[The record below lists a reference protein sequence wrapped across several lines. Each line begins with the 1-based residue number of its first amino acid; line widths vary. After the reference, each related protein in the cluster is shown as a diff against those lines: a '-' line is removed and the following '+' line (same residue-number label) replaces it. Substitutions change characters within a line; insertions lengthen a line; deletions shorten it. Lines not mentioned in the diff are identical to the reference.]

1 MYEQISHS
9 VLNDILDE
17 LKTEYAHDEFQHF
30 FIRLGANFYAIHD
43 LFSQLYGHREDL
55 KSQLTLLVRA
65 LINAYQARNA
75 DLKQLDFAREK
86 DHNWFLSQSLVGYAL
101 YCKEFAND
109 LSGLRQKLPYLEE
122 LGINLVHIMPILDCP
137 ATENDGGYAVSDYRK
152 INPQVGSNEDLTDL
166 SESLK
171 QKNMLLVLDVVVN
184 HTSNQHEWAQQ
195 AQNGSKTHQ
204 DYYYTFD
211 TREIPDQY
219 EASMPEVF
227 PEQAPGN
234 FTWDPEMEKWVMTVF
249 NDYQWDLN
257 YQNPTVLIEM
267 VSIILFWANMG
278 ADIVRL
284 DAVAFLWKKIGTQ
297 CQNEHEAH
305 LILQIMKDCCQVV
318 APGVLFIAEA
328 IVAPVEVTKYFGE
341 DAINAKECEI
351 AYNATLM
358 ALLWDSVATKNAK
371 LLNNAIKSIPDKLER
386 TTWLNYV
393 RCHDDIGLGFE
404 DASIGESGYDPVMH
418 RKFIIDYYT
427 GNQEYSPARGVAFG
441 VNKKNDDARIA
452 GTLASLAGLE
462 KALEQ
467 NDTQA
472 IHQSIDTIILLHSVI
487 LSFGGI
493 PLLYNGDDLG
503 LLNDQSYLEDELK
516 KHDSRWVHRPKMR
529 WDLAEKRNIIGTKQ
543 SKIFN
548 GLKSLIAIRKTT
560 RAFADYNTRTIID
573 VENPHLFVY
582 SRFDHHK
589 RRASVLVLC
598 NFDNKPQTLALGS
611 LREQGYLNGH
621 QAMDLATGNSITLS
635 EDQLV
640 FKPLQFFWLTNLNS

>member
-17 LKTEYAHDEFQHF
+17 LKAEYQHDEFQHF

-55 KSQLTLLVRA
+55 KAQLTKLIKA
-65 LINAYQARNA
+65 LITAYQARNNE
-75 DLKQLDFAREK
+75 LKQLDFAREK

-109 LSGLRQKLPYLEE
+109 LTGLRTKLPYLEE

-137 ATENDGGYAVSDYRK
+137 TTENDGGYAVSDYQK
-152 INPQVGSNEDLTDL
+152 INPQVGTNEDLSDL
-166 SESLK
+166 SEALK

-184 HTSNQHEWAQQ
+184 HTSNQHAWAQA
-195 AQNGSKTHQ
+195 AQQGDKKYQ
-204 DYYYTFD
+204 DYYYTFEE
-211 TREIPDQY
+211 REIPDQY
-219 EASMPEVF
+219 EQSMPEIF

-234 FTWDPEMEKWVMTVF
+234 FTWNPEMEKWVMTVF

-257 YQNPTVLIEM
+257 YQNPAVLIEM
-267 VSIILFWANMG
+267 ISVILFWANMG

-305 LILQIMKDCCQVV
+305 LILQLMKDCCQVV

-358 ALLWDSVATKNAK
+358 ALLWDGVATKSTK

-404 DASIGESGYDPVMH
+404 DASIAESGYDPAMH

-441 VNKKNDDARIA
+441 VNEKNGDARIA

-472 IHQSIDTIILLHSVI
+472 IGQSIDTIILLHSVI

-493 PLLYNGDDLG
+493 PLLYYGDDLG
-503 LLNDQSYLEDELK
+503 LLNDRSYLEDDLK
-516 KHDSRWVHRPKMR
+516 KHDSRWVHRPTMR
-529 WDLAEKRNIIGTKQ
+529 WDLAEKRNTIGTTQ
-543 SKIFN
+543 SRIFN
-548 GLKSLIAIRKTT
+548 HLKAPIAVRKTT

-573 VENPHLFVY
+573 VDNPHLFVF
-582 SRFDHHK
+582 SRFDHYK

-598 NFDNKPQTLALGS
+598 NFDNNPQILHLQQ
-611 LREQGYLNGH
+611 LRDQGYLNSH
-621 QAMDLATGNSITLS
+621 HAKDLATGNTIA
-635 EDQLV
+635 LV
-640 FKPLQFFWLTNLNS
+640 DDCLHFKPLQFYWLTHTNV